1 MKSEEI
7 KQVLVV
13 GAGTMGQQI
22 TVPCITHGL
31 NVVIYDIHDAMLQKA
46 VARIRKMLDGL
57 VKWQKITADDAD
69 AAMKRVRTTTDLP
82 EAARDID
89 IVSESVPEDP
99 KLKGEIFAKIHAA
112 CPERT
117 IFTTNTSTLLPS
129 MFAGATGR
137 PEKLAALHFH
147 DVRISTIVDVMPHP
161 GTAQETMELV
171 RDFAVRIGQTPIV
184 MERESPGYVFNFM
197 LSNLFQSAQT
207 LAANGVASVEDV
219 DRSWMGV
226 THMVTGPFGI
236 MDSVGLDT
244 VWKITNYW
252 AQALKNPQQLKNAA
266 FMKEYVDRG
275 HLGEKT
281 GRGFYTYPK
290 PRFRDPDFI
299 AGAGNK

>member
-1 MKSEEI
+1 
-7 KQVLVV
+7 
-13 GAGTMGQQI
+13 
-22 TVPCITHGL
+22 
-31 NVVIYDIHDAMLQKA
+31 
-46 VARIRKMLDGL
+46 
-57 VKWQKITADDAD
+57 
-69 AAMKRVRTTTDLP
+69 
-82 EAARDID
+82 
-89 IVSESVPEDP
+89 
-99 KLKGEIFAKIHAA
+99 
-112 CPERT
+112 
-117 IFTTNTSTLLPS
+117 

>member
-1 MKSEEI
+1 
-7 KQVLVV
+7 
-13 GAGTMGQQI
+13 
-22 TVPCITHGL
+22 
-31 NVVIYDIHDAMLQKA
+31 MLQKA

>member
-1 MKSEEI
+1 MKSVDI
-7 KQVLVV
+7 KNVLIV

-22 TVPCITHGL
+22 TVPCVIHGM
-31 NVVIYDIHDAMLQKA
+31 NVVLYDIENGMLQKA
-46 VARIRKMLDGL
+46 LARIRKMLDGF
-57 VKWQKITADDAD
+57 VKWQKITAAEAD
-69 AAMKRVRTTTDLP
+69 AAMARIRTTTDLAD
-82 EAARDID
+82 AAKNAD

-129 MFAGATGR
+129 MFADATGR

-161 GTAQETMELV
+161 GTAKETVELV

-184 MERESPGYVFNFM
+184 MERQSPGYVFNFM

-207 LAANGVASVEDV
+207 LAANDVASVEDI

-226 THMVTGPFGI
+226 THMPSGPFGI

-252 AQALKNPQQLKNAA
+252 AQILKNPQQIKNAE
-266 FMKEYVDRG
+266 FMKQYVDRG

-281 GRGFYTYPK
+281 GQGFYKYPK

-299 AGAGNK
+299 SGGWK

>member
-1 MKSEEI
+1 MQSGDI
-7 KQVLVV
+7 KNVLIV

-22 TVPCITHGL
+22 AVPCITHGL
-31 NVVIYDIHDAMLQKA
+31 NVTIYDIDSAMFQKA
-46 VARIRKMLDGL
+46 LARIRKMLDGF
-57 VKWQKITADDAD
+57 VKWKKISAEEAD
-69 AAMKRVRTTTDLP
+69 AAMKRIGTTTDLG
-82 EAARDID
+82 EAARDAD

-99 KLKGEIFAKIHAA
+99 KLKGEIFSKINAA

-129 MFAGATGR
+129 MFAKETGR
-137 PEKLAALHFH
+137 PEKFAALHFH
-147 DVRISTIVDVMPHP
+147 DVRISTVVDVMPHP
-161 GTAQETMELV
+161 ETSKETVELV
-171 RDFAVRIGQTPIV
+171 RDFAVRIGQTPIM

-207 LAANGVASVEDV
+207 LAANGVASVEDI

-226 THMVTGPFGI
+226 THMLSGPFGI

-244 VWKITNYW
+244 VWKITHYW
-252 AQALKNPQQLKNAA
+252 AERLKNPQQQKNAA

-275 HLGEKT
+275 HLGTKT
-281 GRGFYTYPK
+281 GEGFYSYPN

-299 AGAGNK
+299 SGTGTK

>member
-1 MKSEEI
+1 
-7 KQVLVV
+7 
-13 GAGTMGQQI
+13 
-22 TVPCITHGL
+22 
-31 NVVIYDIHDAMLQKA
+31 
-46 VARIRKMLDGL
+46 
-57 VKWQKITADDAD
+57 
-69 AAMKRVRTTTDLP
+69 
-82 EAARDID
+82 
-89 IVSESVPEDP
+89 VPEDP